1 MNSLSKANDLAI
13 KAIEFAVICNLTE
26 SCSPSTYKQTN
37 NKNQSTDQN
46 FKVIRNKPPLKFPT
60 II

>member
-1 MNSLSKANDLAI
+1 MANGDMNSLSKANDLAI

-37 NKNQSTDQN
+37 NKNQSTDQK
-46 FKVIRNKPPLKFPT
+46 FKKS
-60 II
+60 